1 MVPPSVCGEPHGSWD
16 LCCDKCLFP
25 SQESPFEPEC
35 VSAWSILMFG
45 FYKIFVN
52 TFFLFS
58 WHFFYFCLY
67 LPCRGWSWIYFV
79 LFIYFLSFIVIVS
92 FYRVAAWV
100 KEPVCIFPVEK
111 IALWK
116 LLAACHLENNDG
128 ESCHEG
134 NNDDFDDH
142 DPERLS
148 LWEWW

>member
-1 MVPPSVCGEPHGSWD
+1 
-16 LCCDKCLFP
+16 
-25 SQESPFEPEC
+25 
-35 VSAWSILMFG
+35 MFG

-52 TFFLFS
+52 TFFYSLGI
-58 WHFFYFCLY
+58 FFISVAIYRAAAGVEYILYFLY
-67 LPCRGWSWIYFV
+67 I
-79 LFIYFLSFIVIVS
+79 FLSFIVIVS

-148 LWEWW
+148 PWEWW